1 MLEIYSNDFLK
12 ISESKINSTYI
23 IEISA
28 PNKALINSLVKT
40 NIIQGAS
47 VTDDYK
53 EIRFKVQS
61 VKTLKTFIE
70 EQIKIRGCEYLPI
83 NIVALMIRSLVMQ
96 LSYLISKESC
106 TILGYSPENIVVIND
121 KKFAFLGSEYVT
133 EIDDNEITQISY
145 PFFTNDFFV
154 SPEMLNINKLPSYIH
169 YKTAYFSLACLIIS
183 TLLSS
188 NDEFYKDYLKHQNP
202 EKIIEHLNSH
212 PIKGTKLYWLLSRCL
227 VKDSKNRSIL
237 LI

>member
-106 TILGYSPENIVVIND
+106 TCLRIVYGD
-121 KKFAFLGSEYVT
+121 KF
-133 EIDDNEITQISY
+133 
-145 PFFTNDFFV
+145 
-154 SPEMLNINKLPSYIH
+154 
-169 YKTAYFSLACLIIS
+169 
-183 TLLSS
+183 
-188 NDEFYKDYLKHQNP
+188 
-202 EKIIEHLNSH
+202 
-212 PIKGTKLYWLLSRCL
+212 W
-227 VKDSKNRSIL
+227 
-237 LI
+237 

>member
-145 PFFTNDFFV
+145 PFFCY
-154 SPEMLNINKLPSYIH
+154 S
-169 YKTAYFSLACLIIS
+169 
-183 TLLSS
+183 
-188 NDEFYKDYLKHQNP
+188 
-202 EKIIEHLNSH
+202 
-212 PIKGTKLYWLLSRCL
+212 
-227 VKDSKNRSIL
+227 
-237 LI
+237 